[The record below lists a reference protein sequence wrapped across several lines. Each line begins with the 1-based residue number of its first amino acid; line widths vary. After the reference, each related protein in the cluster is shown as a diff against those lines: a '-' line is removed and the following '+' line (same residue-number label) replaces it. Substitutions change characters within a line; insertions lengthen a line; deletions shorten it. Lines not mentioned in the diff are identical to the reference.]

1 MSDRDFQVGVYVDA
15 HPAIAEQARA
25 IERAGFDHVWVYDSP
40 LVFSDPYMALLD
52 VARATDRV
60 LIGPGVTQPH
70 ARPAHATAQ
79 ALGTLAKVAPGRV
92 AFGIGIGNSASWSV
106 GQRPATLDE
115 MHEHI
120 RIVQGMLRGETVD
133 HDVGGG
139 RRAPLRFIHPDGRW
153 IDLSRPVP
161 TWVSAF
167 GPVGQRRA
175 GANADVV
182 LIRWEGAERVAEA
195 KARLAEGARAAGRPG
210 GGADIGI
217 GTVYCVY
224 PIDDEAELETAEAR
238 AALGPM
244 VVSRLRYLTANH
256 EHADEVPEHFRPGFV
271 AYQEHR
277 ASLDPVER
285 HLDNYR
291 GYLVHTPPDLESF
304 VTPETMRTVATIGS
318 PDEIVAELLE
328 MRDAGVD
335 HVTLQLAGPPAGWC
349 ARMGERVLPRL
360 R

>member
-1 MSDRDFQVGVYVDA
+1 MHVGVYVDA
-15 HPAIAEQARA
+15 HPAVAEQARLLEA
-25 IERAGFDHVWVYDSP
+25 AGFDHVWVYDSP
-40 LVFSDPYMALLD
+40 LVFSDPYMALLE

-60 LIGPGVTQPH
+60 LIGPGVTQPD
-70 ARPAHATAQ
+70 ARPAYATAQ

-106 GQRPATLDE
+106 GRQPATLDE
-115 MHEHI
+115 MHEHV
-120 RIVQGMLRGETVD
+120 RIVQGMLRGETVE

-139 RRAPLRFIHPDGRW
+139 RRAPLRFIHPEGRW
-153 IDLSRPVP
+153 LDLSRHVP
-161 TWVSAF
+161 TWISAF
-167 GPVGQRRA
+167 GPRGQRRA
-175 GANADVV
+175 GAVADVV
-182 LIRWEGAERVAEA
+182 LIRWEGEQRVREA
-195 KARLAEGARAAGRPG
+195 RERLAEGARAAGRPG
-210 GGADIGI
+210 AGEDIGI

-224 PIDDEAELETAEAR
+224 PIEDEAELETDEAR

-256 EHADEVPEHFRPGFV
+256 AHADEVPAHFRPGFT
-271 AYQEHR
+271 AYQAHR
-277 ASLDPVER
+277 ATLDPVER

-318 PDEIVAELLE
+318 AAEIADELLA

-335 HVTLQLAGPPAGWC
+335 HVTLQLAGPPARWC
-349 ARMGERVLPRL
+349 RRMGEQVLPLL

>member
-1 MSDRDFQVGVYVDA
+1 MDIGVYVDA
-15 HPAIAEQARA
+15 HVAIAEQARL
-25 IERAGFDHVWVYDSP
+25 IEEAGFDQVWVYDSP
-40 LVFSDPYMALLD
+40 LVFADPYMALLE
-52 VARATDRV
+52 VAKATEKV

-106 GQRPATLDE
+106 GEKPATLDE

-120 RIVQGMLRGETVD
+120 RIVQGLLKGETTD
-133 HDVGGG
+133 HEVAPGK
-139 RRAPLRFIHPDGRW
+139 RAPLRFIHPEGRW
-153 IDLSRPVP
+153 LDLGHHVP

-167 GPVGQRRA
+167 GPKGQRRA

-182 LIRWEGAERVAEA
+182 LIRWEGEEKVLEA
-195 KARLAEGARAAGRPG
+195 KARLQEGARAAGRAG
-210 GGADIGI
+210 DGQDIGI
-217 GTVYCVY
+217 GTVFCLY
-224 PIDDEAELETAEAR
+224 PIEDEAELDTQEAR
-238 AALGPM
+238 DALGPM

-256 EHADEVPEHFRPGFV
+256 EHADEVPAHFRPGFV

-277 ASLDPVER
+277 AQLDPVER

-291 GYLVHTPPDLESF
+291 GYLVHVPPDLESF

-318 PDEIVAELLE
+318 PREVADELLA

-335 HVTLQLAGPPAGWC
+335 HVTLQLAGPPASWC
-349 ARMGERVLPRL
+349 RRMGDDVLPL
-360 R
+360 LG